1 MNEDLFYVHI
11 AGARIHNRT
20 HTHSIRNKKC
30 VNKMRINKNNGRF
43 NKNKIYIYVVFKKS
57 EVMVIALK
65 NTLVI
70 AHRRLK
76 PFIKYPWDF

>member
-11 AGARIHNRT
+11 AVARIHNRT

-43 NKNKIYIYVVFKKS
+43 KKIRFIF
-57 EVMVIALK
+57 ML
-65 NTLVI
+65 LL
-70 AHRRLK
+70 RRAR
-76 PFIKYPWDF
+76 